1 MLALVVQMTETSMPT
16 YSQIFRELAEAYRSF
31 DTEFPQL
38 RAVTVAQWILESG
51 YGHSRL
57 ATDHFNFGGLKWR
70 SEMEGYAEP
79 VDYHAHDGEDR
90 YCKFA
95 SPEAFIVGYWRFME
109 RAPYEGWR
117 DHADDGERFI
127 RFVGPTYTPT
137 ALYAETVIGLIPK
150 ATALLG
156 DVGAEDAPKL
166 PGTTAPMKPPIEFL
180 QSPNRS
186 SRNGAAIK
194 RIIMHYT
201 TSRNADGTI
210 SWFKNPASQRSAH
223 YLIARSGKIYQMVSD
238 NEKAWHAKT
247 ANRDSIGIEHSAA
260 PGDALTDEQARSSA
274 ALLRW
279 LIAEYHLP
287 RFAITGHQYTPENLG
302 STDCPHSLFG
312 DRSEAALRAWVNA
325 NV

>member
-1 MLALVVQMTETSMPT
+1 MPPYTEK
-16 YSQIFRELAEAYRSF
+16 FRELALAYGTSEI
-31 DTEFPQL
+31 EFPQL
-38 RAVTVAQWILESG
+38 RAVTLAQWILESG
-51 YGHSRL
+51 YGRSDL
-57 ATDHFNFGGLKWR
+57 AEDHLNFGGLKWR
-70 SEMEGYAEP
+70 REMEGFAEP
-79 VDYHAHDGEDR
+79 VDYLAHDGEEK

-95 SPEAFIVGYWRFME
+95 SIEAFIAGYWRFMD

-117 DHADDGERFI
+117 GHADDPERYIRFI
-127 RFVGPTYTPT
+127 GPIYTPT

-156 DVGAEDAPKL
+156 QVGAKDAPKL
-166 PGTTAPMKPPIEFL
+166 PGTTAPMKPPTEFV

-210 SWFKNPASQRSAH
+210 SWFKDPVSQRSAH
-223 YLIARSGKIYQMVSD
+223 YLVARTGKIYQMVSD
-238 NEKAWHAKT
+238 NEKAWHART

-260 PGDALTDEQARSSA
+260 PGDTLTDEQARASA

-279 LIAEYHLP
+279 LLAEYHLP
-287 RFAITGHQYTPENLG
+287 KSAVTGHRHTPENLG

-312 DRSEAALRAWVNA
+312 ERSEEALRAWVTA